1 MADPEK
7 YGINLPE
14 IENAPYF
21 VRVTKSRDID
31 MKTAAELAEMDPNE
45 FRMLNPGFNLPVIV
59 ASHNSVMLLP
69 MENLEVFMDNLAS
82 WVNTGK
88 PLSSWVLY
96 HLKEGETLA
105 DVALKSGMTE
115 EELRRVNR
123 IPKGRKVL
131 AGSALLVDANGQLAP
146 AIAQEELN
154 AGLKLSA
161 PEVRRVVYRVRRG
174 DSIYTIAKKYGITQR
189 SIRRTNNLRSSRL
202 RIGQRLVLVIP
213 PRANTQPPPGKN
225 VHVVRRGETLFSIAK
240 KYGTSV
246 SKIRIINN
254 LRTTRISIGQRLK
267 IR

>member
-1 MADPEK
+1 
-7 YGINLPE
+7 
-14 IENAPYF
+14 
-21 VRVTKSRDID
+21 
-31 MKTAAELAEMDPNE
+31 MDPNE

-254 LRTTRISIGQRLK
+254 LGTTRISIGQRLK